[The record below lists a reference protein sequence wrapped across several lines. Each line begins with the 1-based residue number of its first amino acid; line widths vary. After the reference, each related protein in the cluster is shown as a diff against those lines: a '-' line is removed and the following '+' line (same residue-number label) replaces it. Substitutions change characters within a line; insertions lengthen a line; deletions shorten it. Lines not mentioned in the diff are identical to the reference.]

1 METRRQLYDGSHTQN
16 LGRKDEERA
25 SSRLAD
31 CVIPLTYFQAVDSDL
46 VVACDV
52 RSIFEVFTD

>member
-1 METRRQLYDGSHTQN
+1 METRRQLYDGSHAQN

-46 VVACDV
+46 FVACDA
-52 RSIFEVFTD
+52 RSA